1 MSYALTLKVCNLKRK
16 AIPLGLLQIESFRSR
31 LAAVS
36 REKYENEHKVIQL
49 SDELEKKSKQSRE
62 LRHKNG
68 QLQMSVAELDRVA
81 QEQLH
86 ALADQSHA
94 AISATQSKLL
104 QANSTA
110 QHLTQFV
117 KVLISGLFHLKR

>member
-1 MSYALTLKVCNLKRK
+1 
-16 AIPLGLLQIESFRSR
+16 
-31 LAAVS
+31 
-36 REKYENEHKVIQL
+36 
-49 SDELEKKSKQSRE
+49 
-62 LRHKNG
+62 
-68 QLQMSVAELDRVA
+68 MSVAELDRVA

-117 KVLISGLFHLKR
+117 KVMTINTLGGHGLCFSFLTVTVRSR